1 MNKSNSLKNK
11 IVLITGASRGIGRA
25 IALKYADEG
34 ADLFLAATKREN
46 LENVATEI
54 SSLGRQV
61 FTYELDVSDRKQAVQ
76 MVDQAILDLGR
87 IDILINNAGVYKP
100 ARFVDYSPEDF
111 DRIIQVNLYGAFHVL
126 QLVVRNMIKEGTGS
140 VINIASTAG
149 KWGSMNQSAYNT
161 SKHGLVG
168 LTRCVALETAAA
180 GLRVNAICPGFVET
194 DLLNELKTHA
204 EINGMSENEF
214 RELAKSRV
222 PMRRFMKS
230 EEIADL
236 AIFLG
241 SDESSGM
248 TGQSLLI
255 DGGMVLV

>member
-1 MNKSNSLKNK
+1 MGKERLKGLNA
-11 IVLITGASRGIGRA
+11 LITGASRGIGRA

-214 RELAKSRV
+214 LELAKSLV

>member
-1 MNKSNSLKNK
+1 MGKERVKGLNA
-11 IVLITGASRGIGRA
+11 LITGASRGIGRA

>member
-1 MNKSNSLKNK
+1 MGKERLKGLNA
-11 IVLITGASRGIGRA
+11 LITGASRGIGRA

-100 ARFVDYSPEDF
+100 ARFVD
-111 DRIIQVNLYGAFHVL
+111 YGAFHVL

>member
-1 MNKSNSLKNK
+1 MGKERLKGLNA
-11 IVLITGASRGIGRA
+11 LITGASRGIGRA

-54 SSLGRQV
+54 RSLGRQV
-61 FTYELDVSDRKQAVQ
+61 FTYELDVSDRTQAVQ
-76 MVDQAILDLGR
+76 MVDQAITDLGR

>member
-1 MNKSNSLKNK
+1 MGKERLKGLNA
-11 IVLITGASRGIGRA
+11 LITGASRGIGRA

>member
-1 MNKSNSLKNK
+1 MGKERLKGLNA
-11 IVLITGASRGIGRA
+11 LITGASRGIGRA

-54 SSLGRQV
+54 RSLGRQV
-61 FTYELDVSDRKQAVQ
+61 FTYELDVSDRKQVVQ
-76 MVDQAILDLGR
+76 MVDQAITDLGR
-87 IDILINNAGVYKP
+87 VDILINNAGVYKP

-241 SDESSGM
+241 SNESSGM

>member
-1 MNKSNSLKNK
+1 MGKERLKGLNA
-11 IVLITGASRGIGRA
+11 LITGASRGIGRA

-61 FTYELDVSDRKQAVQ
+61 FTYELDVSDRTQAVQ
-76 MVDQAILDLGR
+76 MVDQAITDLGR

-126 QLVVRNMIKEGTGS
+126 QLVVRNMIKGGIGS

>member
-1 MNKSNSLKNK
+1 MGKERLKGLNA
-11 IVLITGASRGIGRA
+11 LITGASRGIGRA

-54 SSLGRQV
+54 RSLGRQV
-61 FTYELDVSDRKQAVQ
+61 FTYELDVSDRTQAVQ
-76 MVDQAILDLGR
+76 MVDQAITDLGR

-194 DLLNELKTHA
+194 ELLNELKTHA
-204 EINGMSENEF
+204 EIKGMSENEF

>member
-1 MNKSNSLKNK
+1 MGKERLKGLNA
-11 IVLITGASRGIGRA
+11 LITGASRGIGRA

-241 SDESSGM
+241 SNESSGM